1 MNIELLILDK
11 HYGNINDQEFIR
23 VELTDDL
30 RLISKIGGKGYYKS
44 CLKEISN
51 HLLAVGKDKEE
62 IINDIH
68 KQIKLFTSEDNL
80 KIIVYNLFSYKNY
93 NSLIFKIL
101 E

>member
-11 HYGNINDQEFIR
+11 NYGNINDQELIKA
-23 VELTDDL
+23 ELTEDL
-30 RLISKIGGKGYYKS
+30 KLISKIGWKSYYKS
-44 CLKEISN
+44 SLKEISDY
-51 HLLAVGKDKEE
+51 LLAVGGNKEE

-80 KIIVYNLFSYKNY
+80 KIIVYNLFSYKNH